1 MISRFE
7 RDFVEERR
15 RNLRSSFVRSTSR
28 CIRLINISLFMGREK
43 VS

>member
-1 MISRFE
+1 MISRFW
-7 RDFVEERR
+7 RDFEERK